1 MAVINL
7 ANLYNPY
14 TDLLQSIGQVIN
26 NIVLPYMLNKDQ
38 IDRLSDVELSDE
50 KEKIK
55 KILPDVITQDGKIDW
70 DKVQE
75 LSTSGN
81 KYAEHILQVK
91 KNREEFAKSG
101 ALKKLQ
107 IIQDPEVVQSAYQIN
122 INPEAEKRLERVAKA
137 LEKLAEKNEVIKQ
150 YIDMYGGD
158 SKALASDLGITLQGL
173 IQYSLM
179 DKTLNKNQQPTTQPQ
194 QATQQEEGLF
204 QFNPDVGYKAIN
216 NSFPIPTIQIPYI
229 TEAFTLPTFPPPSFS
244 TTKRK
249 KKTKQQKASQS
260 KQKEIPVII
269 YPNELPP
276 LLPKTRQQDD
286 KVRIWNGKEYKTV
299 PNILDF
305 LLGQ

>member
-14 TDLLQSIGQVIN
+14 TDLIQSIGQIVN
-26 NIVLPYMLNKDQ
+26 NIVLPYMLNKDH
-38 IDRLSDVELSDE
+38 IDRLSDTELSDE

-70 DKVQE
+70 GKVQE

-81 KYAEHILQVK
+81 TYAEHILQVK

-158 SKALASDLGITLQGL
+158 AKALASDLGITLQGL
-173 IQYSLM
+173 MQYSLM
-179 DKTLNKNQQPTTQPQ
+179 DKTLNKNQQPTTQTR
-194 QATQQEEGLF
+194 QATQQEALF
-204 QFNPDVGYKAIN
+204 QFSPDVGYKAVN
-216 NSFPIPTIQIPYI
+216 NSFPIPTIKIQDT
-229 TEAFTLPTFPPPSFS
+229 TEAFSPPTL
-244 TTKRK
+244 KRK
-249 KKTKQQKASQS
+249 KKTKQQKTTQLQ
-260 KQKEIPVII
+260 QKEREIPII
-269 YPNELPP
+269 AYPDKLPP
-276 LLPKTRQQDD
+276 LPTKPRQQDD

-299 PNILDF
+299 PNILD
-305 LLGQ
+305 LLFNDFTKP